1 MNIHVLDRFDEIYYD
16 LNQVTIEDVYIKDR
30 DETDIEFNSINFK
43 NTKPKDTSFHE
54 YFFEPFKNTQ
64 PETYKVL
71 SEIKEEFFYAI
82 KKSDIPEIL
91 SDITAFGININGII
105 IYLRYTPYITK
116 HAQRNEFNLPLE
128 IIQSWLW
135 RSAGWYIPEDA
146 VYGPLAPSGLPSS
159 NNPPIGSICPDIEGK
174 NKKAHKKVAFLE
186 EKFQQLLLVDYEDD
200 ASYETHFQ
208 LRTLLDTRFNGLEQ
222 ETNFQIFSATNHI
235 QKDMYLIQDQDIYSI
250 QKLMK
255 SAEAIDH
262 YAAHLLSRQAG
273 EFDFLQY
280 AEDF

>member
-1 MNIHVLDRFDEIYYD
+1 M
-16 LNQVTIEDVYIKDR
+16 
-30 DETDIEFNSINFK
+30 
-43 NTKPKDTSFHE
+43 
-54 YFFEPFKNTQ
+54 
-64 PETYKVL
+64 
-71 SEIKEEFFYAI
+71 
-82 KKSDIPEIL
+82 
-91 SDITAFGININGII
+91 
-105 IYLRYTPYITK
+105 
-116 HAQRNEFNLPLE
+116 
-128 IIQSWLW
+128 
-135 RSAGWYIPEDA
+135 
-146 VYGPLAPSGLPSS
+146 
-159 NNPPIGSICPDIEGK
+159 
-174 NKKAHKKVAFLE
+174 AFLE
-186 EKFQQLLLVDYEDD
+186 EKFQQPLLVDYEDD

-222 ETNFQIFSATNHI
+222 ETNFQIFSVTNHI